1 MFIFRV
7 LFSTLYVYLI
17 CCLSF
22 NHSLYLQILHTV
34 GQIEIMR
41 QWLMQLVPRNNEN
54 KHKLIVANT
63 SKIIQKHQKIINFS
77 KNIECLYSYIAL
89 IQFVS
94 NTIMICSLGFLIV
107 TVSNRTIAIL
117 LVIANNTININ
128 LILNVRLYLFI
139 YMYFFFLPI

>member
-1 MFIFRV
+1 
-7 LFSTLYVYLI
+7 
-17 CCLSF
+17 
-22 NHSLYLQILHTV
+22 
-34 GQIEIMR
+34 MR

-54 KHKLIVANT
+54 KHELIVANT

-107 TVSNRTIAIL
+107 TVSNIEL
-117 LVIANNTININ
+117 LQ
-128 LILNVRLYLFI
+128 
-139 YMYFFFLPI
+139 FF